1 MDQPKP
7 KKAKKGKGKGKKG
20 KGKRGGKKPEKLG
33 RGVSA
38 LLRYLEGSDTKI
50 SQSSGLRSAQPVS
63 GVAGKAPEER
73 RSALTLLGV
82 PRSLRASAFEN
93 VMGVFQ
99 GAQSAAFG
107 ARQEAAMASSFAQQ
121 KAEQAV
127 QLKRDLT
134 EQQLETKRLQTKVE
148 RGDIRYEKAVQK
160 QKERV
165 IRLERELSRAQSA
178 LAGGGGGESSDF
190 VPPRARSN
198 PFSRAN
204 SMAASVAS
212 SSSPRAGGLNFAFME
227 GGSES
232 DVEPVVL
239 PQRGAGGGGSLP
251 LYFGSPPERSNP
263 ELGDIALRG
272 SSIDPGRL
280 PLHEAFSTPSRQQ
293 VLNDI
298 RDVRQRMEKMLS
310 PPLQAPPSPTGFMD
324 YRPSASAASEFIFSD
339 YQPSPIQAE
348 SFPPGQYGVGV
359 VEGGGGGIASQI
371 YRARAP
377 TGNPVIPDRP
387 RRERKPAKLRIASS
401 SSSGSSSEAV
411 ATGGGGASM
420 RIPDIRK
427 AIAAGG
433 IRQSDIKFNLAG
445 KGSRVAFGKAAPA
458 ILADVKEYTGKGIQG
473 AELMSALK
481 KKHSIFA

>member
-1 MDQPKP
+1 MEQQPKP
-7 KKAKKGKGKGKKG
+7 KKAKKGKGKKG
-20 KGKRGGKKPEKLG
+20 KGGKKGKKPEKLG

-50 SQSSGLRSAQPVS
+50 SQSSGMRSAQPVPGIGS
-63 GVAGKAPEER
+63 KAPEER

-93 VMGVFQ
+93 VMGAFQ
-99 GAQSAAFG
+99 GGQSAAFG
-107 ARQEAAMASSFAQQ
+107 ARQEAAMASSLAQQ

-148 RGDIRYEKAVQK
+148 RGDIRYEKAAQK

-165 IRLERELSRAQSA
+165 SRLERELIRAHSA
-178 LAGGGGGESSDF
+178 PVGGGGESTDF
-190 VPPRARSN
+190 APPRARLN

-212 SSSPRAGGLNFAFME
+212 SASPRAGGLNYGFME

-239 PQRGAGGGGSLP
+239 PERGRSSLP
-251 LYFGSPPERSNP
+251 LHFGSFPEGPNP
-263 ELGDIALRG
+263 QLGDVGLSG

-280 PLHEAFSTPSRQQ
+280 PFSNGVGASRDLHEAFSTSSRHQ

-298 RDVRQRMEKMLS
+298 RDVRHRMDRLLS
-310 PPLQAPPSPTGFMD
+310 PPPRPVSPTGFQG
-324 YRPSASAASEFIFSD
+324 
-339 YQPSPIQAE
+339 YQESPIPHAE
-348 SFPPGQYGVGV
+348 SFSPGQYAVGV
-359 VEGGGGGIASQI
+359 VEGGGGVAVQR

-377 TGNPVIPDRP
+377 TGNPVILDRP

-401 SSSGSSSEAV
+401 SSSGSSSEGV
-411 ATGGGGASM
+411 ATGGGGAAM

-433 IRQSDIKFNLAG
+433 IRQSEIKFNLAG
-445 KGSRVAFGKAAPA
+445 KGSRVAFTKAAPG

-481 KKHSIFA
+481 KKHSIFQ

>member
-1 MDQPKP
+1 MEQPKP
-7 KKAKKGKGKGKKG
+7 KKAKKGKGKKG
-20 KGKRGGKKPEKLG
+20 KGKKGGKKPEKLG

-63 GVAGKAPEER
+63 GIGGKAPEER

-160 QKERV
+160 QKDRV
-165 IRLERELSRAQSA
+165 TRLERELSRAQSA
-178 LAGGGGGESSDF
+178 PAGFGGESSDF

-212 SSSPRAGGLNFAFME
+212 SSSPRAGGLNLAFME

-239 PQRGAGGGGSLP
+239 PQRGGGSLP
-251 LYFGSPPERSNP
+251 LHFNSPPERSNP
-263 ELGDIALRG
+263 ALGDIPLRG

-280 PLHEAFSTPSRQQ
+280 PLREPPPPPSRGQ
-293 VLNDI
+293 VLQDMI
-298 RDVRQRMEKMLS
+298 GIRQRMEQMLS
-310 PPLQAPPSPTGFMD
+310 PPHAPPSPTGFMD
-324 YRPSASAASEFIFSD
+324 YQPSSFVFSD

-348 SFPPGQYGVGV
+348 SFSPGQYGVGV
-359 VEGGGGGIASQI
+359 VEGGGGGVASQR

-481 KKHSIFA
+481 KKHSIFQ

>member
-1 MDQPKP
+1 MEQQPKP
-7 KKAKKGKGKGKKG
+7 KKAKKGKGKKG
-20 KGKRGGKKPEKLG
+20 KGGKKGGKKPEKLG

-50 SQSSGLRSAQPVS
+50 SQSSGMRSAQPVS
-63 GVAGKAPEER
+63 GIGSKAPEER

-93 VMGVFQ
+93 VMGAFQ
-99 GAQSAAFG
+99 GGQSAAFG
-107 ARQEAAMASSFAQQ
+107 ARQEAAMASSLAQQ

-148 RGDIRYEKAVQK
+148 RGDIRYEKAAQK

-165 IRLERELSRAQSA
+165 SRLERELMRAHSA
-178 LAGGGGGESSDF
+178 PAGGGGNESTDF
-190 VPPRARSN
+190 APPRARAN

-204 SMAASVAS
+204 SMGASVAS
-212 SSSPRAGGLNFAFME
+212 SASPRGGGLNYGFME

-232 DVEPVVL
+232 EIEPVVL
-239 PQRGAGGGGSLP
+239 PERGRSNLP
-251 LYFGSPPERSNP
+251 LHFGSFPEGPNP
-263 ELGDIALRG
+263 QLGDIGLSG

-280 PLHEAFSTPSRQQ
+280 PLHEAFSTTSRHQ
-293 VLNDI
+293 VLNDM
-298 RDVRQRMEKMLS
+298 RDVRHRMERLLS
-310 PPLQAPPSPTGFMD
+310 PPPRPVSPTGFQG
-324 YRPSASAASEFIFSD
+324 
-339 YQPSPIQAE
+339 YQESPIQHAQ
-348 SFPPGQYGVGV
+348 SFSPGQYAVGV
-359 VEGGGGGIASQI
+359 VEGGGGVAVQR

-377 TGNPVIPDRP
+377 MGNPVILDRP

-401 SSSGSSSEAV
+401 SSSGSSSEGV
-411 ATGGGGASM
+411 ATGGGGAAM

-445 KGSRVAFGKAAPA
+445 KGSRVAFTKAAPG

-481 KKHSIFA
+481 KKHSIFQ

>member
-7 KKAKKGKGKGKKG
+7 KKAKKGKGKKG
-20 KGKRGGKKPEKLG
+20 KGKKGGKKPEKLG

-148 RGDIRYEKAVQK
+148 RGDIRYEKAAQK

-165 IRLERELSRAQSA
+165 TRLERELSRAQSA
-178 LAGGGGGESSDF
+178 PAGFGGESSDF

-212 SSSPRAGGLNFAFME
+212 SSSPRAGGLNLAFME

-232 DVEPVVL
+232 DIEPVVL
-239 PQRGAGGGGSLP
+239 PQRGGGSLP
-251 LYFGSPPERSNP
+251 LHFNSPPERSNP
-263 ELGDIALRG
+263 ALGDIAIRG

-280 PLHEAFSTPSRQQ
+280 PLHEAFASPSRGQ
-293 VLNDI
+293 VLQNM
-298 RDVRQRMEKMLS
+298 RDVRQRMEQLLS
-310 PPLQAPPSPTGFMD
+310 PLQAPPSPTGFMD
-324 YRPSASAASEFIFSD
+324 YRPSASASEFVFSD

-348 SFPPGQYGVGV
+348 SFSPGQYGVGV
-359 VEGGGGGIASQI
+359 VEGGGGGIASQR

-420 RIPDIRK
+420 RIPDIRR